1 MSENIRIILRTE
13 SSELFKNNKFK
24 LSPVL
29 LNAHQTLTT
38 DLNKIEGT
46 ISDIST
52 ITSRGLIDGISG
64 FYDLTGVKLNITKG
78 NQSGLYT
85 EIDSIRAD
93 DGTDSDTRL
102 KIGSSIE
109 SDTTLEKIPVK
120 KHANETRAILS
131 RMQNEY
137 TQKLANLEF
146 LRLNLFDPDYALDMF
161 YTGRT
166 TNVNSQLVTVSANER
181 TLRSTPDNT
190 FDISGYIKVE
200 NANSLI
206 TMEMYI
212 RDIPILMR
220 KTQTSVNSDGTRNY
234 IFTYPQY
241 IINTNESARSIQYI
255 SILNSGANAQFYLG
269 SDYGFPAPVGDGD
282 YINLAI
288 ENKASR
294 NIQ

>member
-1 MSENIRIILRTE
+1 MSENIKIVLRNE

-29 LNAHQTLTT
+29 INAYETLTT

-46 ISDIST
+46 ISDIAT
-52 ITSRGLIDGISG
+52 ITSRGLINGISG
-64 FYDLTGVKLNITKG
+64 FYSLDGIKLNITKE
-78 NQSGLYT
+78 NQLNLYT
-85 EIDSIRAD
+85 EIDSIRSD
-93 DGTDSDTRL
+93 DGTNSDTKLR
-102 KIGSSIE
+102 IGSSTE

-131 RMQNEY
+131 RIQNEY
-137 TQKLANLEF
+137 NFKLTNLQF
-146 LRLNLFDPDYALDMF
+146 LRANLFDPDYALNMF

-166 TNVNSQLVTVSANER
+166 TNVNSRLVTVSASER
-181 TLRSTPDNT
+181 TLRSTPDNS

-200 NANSLI
+200 NADTAI
-206 TMEMYI
+206 IMEMYV
-212 RDIPILMR
+212 RDVPLLMR
-220 KTQTSVNSDGTRNY
+220 KTETSVNSDGTINY

-255 SILNSGANAQFYLG
+255 RILNPGSNAQFYLG
-269 SDYGFPAPVGDGD
+269 SDYGFPAPVADGN

-288 ENKASR
+288 ENKSSR

>member
-1 MSENIRIILRTE
+1 MSENIRIILRDE

-29 LNAHQTLTT
+29 LNAYQTLTT
-38 DLNKIEGT
+38 DSNKVEGT

-52 ITSRGLIDGISG
+52 LTLRGLVDGISG
-64 FYDLTGVKLNITKG
+64 FYDLAGVKLNVTKE
-78 NQSGLYT
+78 NQASLYT
-85 EIDSIRAD
+85 DINAIRAD
-93 DGTDSDTRL
+93 DGTDSDIKLR
-102 KIGSSIE
+102 IGSSVE

-131 RMQNEY
+131 RMQSEY
-137 TQKLANLEF
+137 TSKLTKLQF
-146 LRLNLFDPDYALDMF
+146 LRNNLFDPDYALDMF
-161 YTGRT
+161 YIGTT
-166 TNVNSQLVTVSANER
+166 TNVNSRLVTVSANER

-200 NANSLI
+200 NASTSI

-212 RDIPILMR
+212 RGIPILMR

-255 SILNSGANAQFYLG
+255 NILNSGANAQFFLG